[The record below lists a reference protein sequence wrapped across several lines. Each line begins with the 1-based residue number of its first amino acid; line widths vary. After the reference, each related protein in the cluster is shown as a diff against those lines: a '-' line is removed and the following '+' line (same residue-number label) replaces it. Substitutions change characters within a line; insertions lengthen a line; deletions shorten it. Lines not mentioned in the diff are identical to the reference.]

1 MEIYYVNN
9 VGGKVGKGGG
19 VVELS
24 YLNKY
29 FFPTHHTMIVRYH
42 HFNRDKPTKTNSIQ
56 MFFAKNHRVVGIFFT
71 LF

>member
-29 FFPTHHTMIVRYH
+29 FFPNTSYYDR
-42 HFNRDKPTKTNSIQ
+42 
-56 MFFAKNHRVVGIFFT
+56 
-71 LF
+71 